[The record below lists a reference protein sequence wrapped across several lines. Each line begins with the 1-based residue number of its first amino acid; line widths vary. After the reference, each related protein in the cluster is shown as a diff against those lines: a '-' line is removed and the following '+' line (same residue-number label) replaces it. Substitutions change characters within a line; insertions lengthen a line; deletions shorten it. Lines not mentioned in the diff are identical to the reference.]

1 MNRTEKRN
9 EHCRMSK
16 FKYIFFHSFCGDTL
30 VFKIE
35 QVFAR
40 EILDSRGNPT
50 VEVDV
55 TTYCSDTLSRGFGR
69 ASVPSGA
76 STGSNEALELRD
88 NEKRYRGKGV
98 LTAVHNIKSI
108 LGPEIVGRDV
118 RHQREIDQTMIELD
132 GTDSKSNLGANAIL
146 GLSMAVARAASDS
159 LQIPLYQYLGGTN
172 SFTLPVPTLNVL
184 NGGQHAG
191 NNLAIQEFMIQ
202 PKGAETFREAIRWA
216 AETYHAL
223 GAILE
228 KKYGRGAINVGYEGG
243 YAPPINHTSDALD
256 AVSEAIE
263 EAGYTEDDITLGID
277 AAASSF
283 YEAGVYR
290 IDGVELTGSEL
301 TDYYVELVH
310 TYPIILIE
318 DAFQEEAFH
327 DFAILTME
335 LPETIIVGD
344 DLFVTDVERLK
355 QGIEMGACNSLLLK
369 VNQIGSISEAF
380 DAAATAQRNSYSV
393 VVSHRSAETEDSTIA
408 DISVAL
414 GAELI
419 KTGAPARSER
429 TAKYNQLM
437 RIEEDLGEASFYM
450 RI

>member
-1 MNRTEKRN
+1 M
-9 EHCRMSK
+9 
-16 FKYIFFHSFCGDTL
+16 
-30 VFKIE
+30 VFEIE
-35 QVFAR
+35 QVYAR

-55 TTYCSDTLSRGFGR
+55 STYCNDTRSRGFGR

-88 NEKRYRGKGV
+88 KDNRYRGKGV
-98 LTAVHNIKSI
+98 LTAVHNVNSI
-108 LGPEIVGRDV
+108 LGPEIIDMDV
-118 RHQREIDQTMIELD
+118 RLQREIDLTMIELD

-146 GLSMAVARAASDS
+146 GVSMAVARAAADS
-159 LQIPLYQYLGGTN
+159 LKIPLYQYLGGTN

-191 NNLAIQEFMIQ
+191 NDLAIQEFMIQ
-202 PKGAETFREAIRWA
+202 PKGAETFHEAIRWA
-216 AETYHAL
+216 SETYHAL
-223 GAILE
+223 GDILN
-228 KKYGRGAINVGYEGG
+228 KKYGSSATNVGYEGG
-243 YAPPINHTSDALD
+243 YAPHINQTSDALD
-256 AVSEAIE
+256 AILEAIE
-263 EAGYTEDDITLGID
+263 EAGYTEDDITIGID

-283 YEAGVYR
+283 YENGIYH
-290 IDGVELTGSEL
+290 IDEGELTGIEL
-301 TDYYVELVH
+301 LDYYVNLVH

-318 DAFQEEAFH
+318 DAFHEEAFD
-327 DFAILTME
+327 DFAALTME
-335 LPETIIVGD
+335 LPGTIIVGD
-344 DLFVTDVERLK
+344 DLFVTNVERLNH
-355 QGIEMGACNSLLLK
+355 GIEMGACNSLLLK

-380 DAAATAQRNSYSV
+380 DAATTAQRNGYSV
-393 VVSHRSAETEDSTIA
+393 IVSHRSAETEDNTIS

-437 RIEEDLGEASFYM
+437 RIEEELGEAAFYM